1 MNIFEKLKNIDSDI
15 LKQKR
20 HINSILIDIN
30 PRICI
35 PIIKEVY
42 FVWTLYYDRSNE
54 TLKINRSYDGLFYYR
69 IVSDKISFQYSV
81 AAFNSIFDVLFKQS
95 SLTNSNYEYIIENN
109 NYKYYKTCKNR
120 RLKTNRK
127 KYGLGFIHF
136 PDKYDSKQTYI
147 INLNEGEPKNVI

>member
-1 MNIFEKLKNIDSDI
+1 MNIFKKLKNIDSDI

-30 PRICI
+30 PKICI

-42 FVWTLYYDRSNE
+42 FIWTLYYDGPKE
-54 TLKINRSYDGLFYYR
+54 PLKINRSYEGLFYYR

-81 AAFNSIFDVLFKQS
+81 AAFDSIFDVLFKQS
-95 SLTNSNYEYIIENN
+95 SLTNSSYEYVIENN

-120 RLKTNRK
+120 KLKSNRK
-127 KYGLGFIHF
+127 KYGLGFIQF
-136 PDKYDSKQTYI
+136 PDKYDSKQIYT
-147 INLNEGEPKNVI
+147 INLNEGDTKNDI